1 MNGLREIDNGKIVFD
16 TREREF
22 VPNVGLYEVVWGCAH
37 KFVYEPNLEKGVEGF
52 NCVILPPSEGI
63 ITITNLGEEEDTAA
77 HKKYEALKN
86 MDTSEMSEVEL
97 LDRQKAMWQL
107 GPNFFVPFRKDA
119 QTYDLEDLDWEHA
132 QRITDCYFAW
142 EEDECRDIYV
152 ELVKI
157 SNEVIQNS
165 HINVPDFQDE
175 DDVENYF
182 NDISVIDEL
191 VLLNSTFRAL
201 YDLC

>member
-1 MNGLREIDNGKIVFD
+1 M
-16 TREREF
+16 
-22 VPNVGLYEVVWGCAH
+22 
-37 KFVYEPNLEKGVEGF
+37 
-52 NCVILPPSEGI
+52 
-63 ITITNLGEEEDTAA
+63 
-77 HKKYEALKN
+77 N

-97 LDRQKAMWQL
+97 LDRQKAMWKL
-107 GPNFFVPFRKDA
+107 GPNFFVPFKKNA
-119 QTYDLEDLDWEHA
+119 QTYDLEDLDWKHA

-142 EEDECRDIYV
+142 EEDECKDIYV

-182 NDISVIDEL
+182 NNISVIDEL
-191 VLLNSTFRAL
+191 VLLNSTFKAL